1 MKSLILAGGCFW
13 CTEAIF
19 KHVSGVEYV
28 TPGYIGGKTVNPS
41 YEEVCS
47 ETTGHAEAVKII
59 FLYAKLHFLNN
70 AFFEPHDSSEYENL
84 QTLLIVIDVHY
95 FCMTRLRQS
104 CTVKWRMD

>member
-59 FLYAKLHFLNN
+59 LKMKISKLDLVNQKNCQLNG
-70 AFFEPHDSSEYENL
+70 
-84 QTLLIVIDVHY
+84 
-95 FCMTRLRQS
+95 
-104 CTVKWRMD
+104 